1 MKKNSKTFTILLA
14 RLKKAEL
21 KQEKILKTITRV
33 KSKLD
38 KAIVSN
44 SDLKKALEES
54 SDTQQE
60 ILTSMSFRS
69 FDDLPRKRLR
79 KLSQ

>member
-14 RLKKAEL
+14 RLKKAEQ
-21 KQEKILKTITRV
+21 KQEKILKAITRV
-33 KSKLD
+33 RNKLD
-38 KAIVSN
+38 NALTSNKSLKQAI
-44 SDLKKALEES
+44 EES
-54 SDTQQE
+54 SDTQHE

-69 FDDLPRKRLR
+69 IEDLPRKRLR